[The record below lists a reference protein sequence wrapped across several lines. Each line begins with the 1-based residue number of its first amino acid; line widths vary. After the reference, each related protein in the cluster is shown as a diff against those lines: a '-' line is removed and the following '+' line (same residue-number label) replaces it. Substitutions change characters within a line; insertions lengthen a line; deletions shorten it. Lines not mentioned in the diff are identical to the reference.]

1 MSDERRKAD
10 LRSRRYAGLG
20 ACLGER
26 RVGRIRRSVQV
37 AKVSEHRGKLCEEG
51 GFCRPFGAVAL
62 ITRIPGAHAR
72 RLLTVAPLGLKG
84 GGVGG
89 GGGPSHLACLG
100 FVVRPSGRRIRA
112 KARTTNLQTQT
123 QLPWGGG
130 AVARRWGL
138 GGNRCWGFEK
148 GPGRGYGMRV

>member
-72 RLLTVAPLGLKG
+72 RLLTVAPLGLKQTWG
-84 GGVGG
+84 SRPQAIDGRPVG
-89 GGGPSHLACLG
+89 AEADLG
-100 FVVRPSGRRIRA
+100 LTPA
-112 KARTTNLQTQT
+112 
-123 QLPWGGG
+123 
-130 AVARRWGL
+130 
-138 GGNRCWGFEK
+138 
-148 GPGRGYGMRV
+148 GY